1 MIKTTL
7 RGLRQVDVVFTV
19 CRFVIHVALGTI
31 HGIAQT
37 RCFRYGLKVTL
48 GEFDGVCLL
57 RVFACRCLDRFGGLD
72 RFGRLD
78 RFRRW
83 LGVAPFCFDA
93 TGRAHHGAEDQLRP
107 RPALERI
114 DAKCRCFVLVMVR

>member
-1 MIKTTL
+1 MIKTAL
-7 RGLRQVDVVFTV
+7 CGLRQVDVEFTV
-19 CRFVIHVALGTI
+19 CRFVFHVALGTI
-31 HGIAQT
+31 HDVAQT
-37 RCFRYGLKVTL
+37 RCFGYGLKVKL
-48 GEFDGVCLL
+48 CELDAVCLL
-57 RVFACRCLDRFGGLD
+57 RVVACRLDRLY